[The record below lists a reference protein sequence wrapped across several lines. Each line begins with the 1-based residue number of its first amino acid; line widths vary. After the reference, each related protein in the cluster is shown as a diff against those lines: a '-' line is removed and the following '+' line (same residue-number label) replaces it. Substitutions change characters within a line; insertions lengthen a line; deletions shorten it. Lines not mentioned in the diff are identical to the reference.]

1 MPGNLKDPQRFADPA
16 SAGVNR
22 VDRTRALPMVD
33 PHFVQR
39 EHGFTHLLDQDPP
52 ADPDSGVS
60 VEGPGAKKKIA
71 VKPQNLS
78 RTLPYYVQRER
89 PVEGTTTRRK

>member
-1 MPGNLKDPQRFADPA
+1 
-16 SAGVNR
+16 
-22 VDRTRALPMVD
+22 
-33 PHFVQR
+33 
-39 EHGFTHLLDQDPP
+39 
-52 ADPDSGVS
+52 VS
-60 VEGPGAKKKIA
+60 VEGQGAKKKIA